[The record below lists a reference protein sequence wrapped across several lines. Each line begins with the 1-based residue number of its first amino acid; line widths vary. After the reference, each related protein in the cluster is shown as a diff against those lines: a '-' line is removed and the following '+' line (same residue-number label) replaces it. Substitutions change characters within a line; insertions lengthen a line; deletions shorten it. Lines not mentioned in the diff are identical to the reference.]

1 MINEL
6 REFLVLNLE
15 LLRKY
20 KGRLSSDSF
29 SEILNSDQTEV
40 FFIILRNQ
48 NFIC

>member
-20 KGRLSSDSF
+20 KARLSSVSF

-40 FFIILRNQ
+40 FFIILHNQ